1 MGTHKPKK
9 SSSLRLKIV
18 GSFFI
23 LIFFSSISIGLYSY
37 NKAKSNIE
45 ITVGSTAISIL
56 KSVVKTIDAEK
67 LNKLQTKEDMK
78 SEYYKKL
85 QANLVN
91 IRETTGLKYI
101 YTMRRNASGKYV
113 YIVDGTSMNAK
124 DNSLLG
130 DEETDTSTVFKSTFT
145 GKNSYELGHDDKWG
159 NLLSA
164 YIPIKSKS
172 GKIIG
177 ILGAD
182 FDANNMISQLNK
194 LKINICI
201 IIMAVILIGILFS
214 ELLAIV
220 LVRSLNKL
228 KDKAGLIKNGDL
240 TVKFDTVNNDEI
252 GMLTL
257 SFKDMVDN
265 LLLIINKIKSSTGA
279 VASEISDL
287 YTSFNETSKAREE
300 ITHVITEIA
309 SGALEHENSVN
320 DVSNSMGQIFDHV
333 KQSVS
338 LANLVSNSSNES
350 LNNTS
355 EAMNIFK
362 TSIEKIVIVNKTV
375 ENTANIIKEL
385 ENKSKE
391 IKSFSEIIS
400 DIAKQTNLLALNASI
415 EAAKAG
421 KQGKGFAVVA
431 YEIKTLAEQ
440 SNNANTQIK
449 SIAISMQEEID
460 NAINAIQDG
469 VIEAKE
475 GVAAVTKVDKYL
487 MQSQK
492 SSNYAYL
499 KIKDIIDVITSIEN
513 ECNHAVNSAHELS
526 DISKSF
532 SIGSQQA
539 ASSTEEQEAVM
550 NQINENISAIKQTIY
565 KLNDVVNK
573 FKV

>member
-1 MGTHKPKK
+1 M
-9 SSSLRLKIV
+9 
-18 GSFFI
+18 
-23 LIFFSSISIGLYSY
+23 
-37 NKAKSNIE
+37 A
-45 ITVGSTAISIL
+45 A
-56 KSVVKTIDAEK
+56 
-67 LNKLQTKEDMK
+67 
-78 SEYYKKL
+78 
-85 QANLVN
+85 
-91 IRETTGLKYI
+91 
-101 YTMRRNASGKYV
+101 
-113 YIVDGTSMNAK
+113 
-124 DNSLLG
+124 
-130 DEETDTSTVFKSTFT
+130 
-145 GKNSYELGHDDKWG
+145 SYELGHDDKWG

-177 ILGAD
+177 VLGAD
-182 FDANNMISQLNK
+182 FDANNMISQ
-194 LKINICI
+194 
-201 IIMAVILIGILFS
+201 
-214 ELLAIV
+214 
-220 LVRSLNKL
+220 LNKL

-240 TVKFDTVNNDEI
+240 TVKFDKVNNDEI

-265 LLLIINKIKSSTGA
+265 LLLLINKIKSSSEA
-279 VASEISDL
+279 VTNEISDL
-287 YTSFNETSKAREE
+287 YTSFNETSRAREE

-320 DVSNSMGQIFDHV
+320 DVSNSIGKISDHV
-333 KQSVS
+333 KQSVA

-362 TSIEKIVIVNKTV
+362 TSIEKIIIVNKTV
-375 ENTANIIKEL
+375 ENTADIINEL

-421 KQGKGFAVVA
+421 EQGKGFAVVA
-431 YEIKTLAEQ
+431 SEIKTLAEQ
-440 SNNANTQIK
+440 SNNTNTQIN
-449 SIAISMQEEID
+449 SIAINMQEEID

-475 GVAAVTKVDKYL
+475 GIAAVAKVDKYL
-487 MQSQK
+487 IQSQK
-492 SSNYAYL
+492 SSNDAYL
-499 KIKDIIDVITSIEN
+499 KVKDIIDVITSIEN
-513 ECNHAVNSAHELS
+513 ECTHAINNVRELS

-532 SIGSQQA
+532 SIVSQQA

>member
-1 MGTHKPKK
+1 MRTHKPKK

-56 KSVVKTIDAEK
+56 QSVVKTIDAEK

-85 QANLVN
+85 QSNLVN

-101 YTMRRNASGKYV
+101 YTVRRNTSGKYI

-124 DNSLLG
+124 DNSSLS
-130 DEETDTSTVFKSTFT
+130 DEETDPGAVFESTFS
-145 GKNSYELGHDDKWG
+145 GKASYELGHDDKWG

-177 ILGAD
+177 VLGAG
-182 FDANNMISQLNK
+182 FDANNMISQ
-194 LKINICI
+194 
-201 IIMAVILIGILFS
+201 
-214 ELLAIV
+214 
-220 LVRSLNKL
+220 LNKL

-240 TVKFDTVNNDEI
+240 TVKFDKVNNDEI

-265 LLLIINKIKSSTGA
+265 LLLLINKIKSSSEA
-279 VASEISDL
+279 VTNEISDL
-287 YTSFNETSKAREE
+287 YTSFNETSRAREE

-320 DVSNSMGQIFDHV
+320 DVSNSIGKISDHV
-333 KQSVS
+333 KQSVA

-362 TSIEKIVIVNKTV
+362 TSIEKIIIVNKTV
-375 ENTANIIKEL
+375 ENTADIINEL

-421 KQGKGFAVVA
+421 EQGKGFAVVA
-431 YEIKTLAEQ
+431 SQ
-440 SNNANTQIK
+440 NNRIMQI
-449 SIAISMQEEID
+449 
-460 NAINAIQDG
+460 
-469 VIEAKE
+469 
-475 GVAAVTKVDKYL
+475 
-487 MQSQK
+487 
-492 SSNYAYL
+492 L
-499 KIKDIIDVITSIEN
+499 K
-513 ECNHAVNSAHELS
+513 
-526 DISKSF
+526 
-532 SIGSQQA
+532 
-539 ASSTEEQEAVM
+539 
-550 NQINENISAIKQTIY
+550 
-565 KLNDVVNK
+565 
-573 FKV
+573 